1 MIQVTCEGWVRE
13 LSAVDT
19 RMHAI
24 AVVYYCLTRAMV
36 VLWGGCIFVYRSRST
51 SRRGRGSRSPPRRSP
66 PRVADRSPPRRS
78 PPRGGDRS
86 PPRRSPARGG
96 DRDRRSPPRGG
107 GSSNGRGSDRN
118 NSERIS
124 LLCRNIGDRTDG
136 RDLKEAFEQYGDVKD
151 VYIPTDFYTK

>member
-1 MIQVTCEGWVRE
+1 
-13 LSAVDT
+13 
-19 RMHAI
+19 MHAI

-36 VLWGGCIFVYRSRST
+36 VLCGGFIFVYRSRST
-51 SRRGRGSRSPPRRSP
+51 SRRGRGSRSPPPPRRSP
-66 PRVADRSPPRRS
+66 PRVTDRSPPRRS

-86 PPRRSPARGG
+86 PPRRSPPRGG

-107 GSSNGRGSDRN
+107 GSSNGRGSERN